1 MLLNR
6 AGSVYLGLVA
16 LSVAVQFTVWTI
28 YAQSSDRASDTANN
42 IWNVLGWC
50 QLAGLAMI
58 LVTTFKEKRRHDDD
72 PLTSTRQWLTANR
85 IFYSTLLL
93 TLAFLP
99 NWFAARWGEP
109 PDQSAFWMVWYIID
123 TVLPV
128 VFTVE
133 ALRLWKIR

>member
-1 MLLNR
+1 M
-6 AGSVYLGLVA
+6 A

-85 IFYSTLLL
+85 IFYSALLL
-93 TLAFLP
+93 ILAFLP
-99 NWFAARWGEP
+99 NWFAALGGAAGPKRFG
-109 PDQSAFWMVWYIID
+109 DGLVHHRHRA
-123 TVLPV
+123 TR
-128 VFTVE
+128 
-133 ALRLWKIR
+133 RLHSRGAPSLEIR